1 MLKWHFVTAARS
13 SLRAARAL
21 FRCCSRPEVVAR
33 WLSRNFAIGLKTA
46 CASAAHLEAALVESR
61 RVACK
66 GPPLLR
72 LFEAILLSARLA
84 ALLAVAVGVVLR
96 SDRAWGRP

>member
-1 MLKWHFVTAARS
+1 MW
-13 SLRAARAL
+13 
-21 FRCCSRPEVVAR
+21 
-33 WLSRNFAIGLKTA
+33 WLSRNFAIRLKTTYALVA
-46 CASAAHLEAALVESR
+46 CLEAILEESR
-61 RVACK
+61 RAAYR

-96 SDRAWGRP
+96 SDRAWGQP